1 MKNIFLFVFSLLL
14 FGCSEISD
22 VTIASFEQDD
32 RANKAFLLLNEYGIP
47 ASILTEKETNAIIV
61 SKADEVAARELLT
74 DFNFYFSGQDVT
86 PLLDSSF
93 ASLSKLEMVKENL
106 FASMLIQNNL
116 GSIPNVINAKA
127 IVTGTKQKNIT
138 VLILSFQPLSSDYKS
153 EIDKLVR
160 GLSSSDDKVTI
171 SYIVEELPSENA

>member
-14 FGCSEISD
+14 FGCAEITD

-32 RANKAFLLLNEYGIP
+32 RANKAFLLLNEYGIQ
-47 ASILTEKETNAIIV
+47 ASLTKEKETSAIIV

-74 DFNFYFSGQDVT
+74 DFNFFFTGQDVA

-106 FASMLIQNNL
+106 FVSTLIQNNL

-127 IVTGTKQKNIT
+127 IVTGEKQKNIT
-138 VLILSFQPLSSDYKS
+138 VLILSFKPLSSNYKS
-153 EIDKLVR
+153 EIDKLVK
-160 GLSSSDDKVTI
+160 GLSKPDDKVTI